1 MELHNDKNSL
11 TRKEA
16 LQKMGTYATLTAIG
30 TFMVLNPLKAQTASG
45 PIDPGGD
52 PFA

>member
-1 MELHNDKNSL
+1 MKFNKDKNTL

-16 LQKMGTYATLTAIG
+16 LQKMGKYSLLTAIG
-30 TFMVLNPLKAQTASG
+30 TFTVLNPLKAQTLSTPPSG
-45 PIDPGGD
+45 GGD